1 MQARTG
7 RHDAAVRTVRR
18 TMRTMRMPR
27 LPAALA
33 ACLWLASGAA
43 GAQSFQA
50 DVAPLVQGS
59 CLACHGD
66 RTVTPLN
73 LARLGFDLGDR
84 ETYRAWERVYERLEK
99 GEMPPAAARPPA
111 PPVLET
117 ALGSLKRAL
126 ADANLEARGP
136 QRTPLRRLTRL
147 EYAYTIE
154 DLLGIDGAVAEALSL
169 TLPAEAD
176 SGGFDTVAANQ
187 SMSPLHVR
195 SYLDAADAAL
205 DTALRTG
212 PAPGARRHVIDY
224 TKSRYLWGI
233 EHARALGLG
242 IVKRVPDAYVMF
254 FDFGSTY
261 TFHSASEGF
270 AVTEPGRYRVT
281 VEAYPYQAGTPVT
294 LTVYQGKMA
303 GVAASLDELIG
314 TFDLEAPRAVEM
326 RPYLRPGDLIGLSV
340 ADLDVPPEAVGYGP
354 ADPSEGYGGMKDY
367 PGEGIAIRSM
377 TIEGPL
383 PVGDEWPP
391 ASARRLL
398 PGVEFDA
405 AGGIVLAKDPFEHV
419 VDAVAGFA
427 PRAFRRPLGEGE
439 LQAYASLAE
448 PLLRDGRPFLEAV
461 RVPLR
466 AVLSAPAFLFQ
477 GGASD
482 AGGDEAGGDEAG
494 GDQAGGDEAGS
505 SGGAASRTLDD
516 FALASRLSYFLWRSL
531 PDAPLLR
538 AAADGRL
545 SDPAVLAAHVDRLLD
560 DERSERFVR
569 DFAGQAFRLY
579 ELRATTPD
587 AGLYPEYDDRLGQ
600 AMARETELFLGALID
615 ENHGIGRL
623 IDADFTFANRR
634 LAEHYEL
641 PGVTGQRM
649 RRVALPADSPRGGLL
664 TQASVLKVT
673 ANGTTTSPVP
683 RGNFVLANLL
693 GQPPAPPPPG
703 IEGLEPDT
711 RGTTTIREQLTAHR
725 ANPVCASCH
734 RVIDPPGFALESFD
748 PIGGFRR
755 SYRASGGESQF
766 GEFTVP
772 LPYVAGLPVDPSGVT
787 PEGEAFSG
795 IEDYKRLMLRNDL
808 EQVARHLT
816 SQLLVFSTGAEI
828 EFADRDAV
836 EAIVARLGDDGY
848 PIRTMIHE
856 VARSDLFRTR

>member
-1 MQARTG
+1 MTART
-7 RHDAAVRTVRR
+7 A
-18 TMRTMRMPR
+18 
-27 LPAALA
+27 AALA
-33 ACLWLASGAA
+33 ACLWLGSGAA
-43 GAQSFQA
+43 GAQSFEA

-84 ETYRAWERVYERLEK
+84 ETYRAWERVYERLAN
-99 GEMPPAAARPPA
+99 GEMPPATARQPEG
-111 PPVLET
+111 PVLET

-126 ADANLEARGP
+126 VDSNLAARGP

-147 EYAYTIE
+147 EYAYTVE

-176 SGGFDTVAANQ
+176 SGGFDTVAVNQ

-205 DTALRTG
+205 DAALRTG
-212 PAPGARRHVIDY
+212 PAPAPRRQIIDY
-224 TKSRYLWGI
+224 TKSRYLPAI
-233 EHARALGLG
+233 ERARALGLG
-242 IVKRVPDAYVMF
+242 IVKRVPDAFVAF

-261 TFHSASEGF
+261 TFHSASEGL

-281 VEAYPYQAGTPVT
+281 VEAYPYQADTPVT

-326 RPYLRPGDLIGLSV
+326 RPYLRAGDLIGLSV
-340 ADLDVPPEAVGYGP
+340 ADLDVPPEAAGYGP

-383 PVGDEWPP
+383 PEGDEWPP
-391 ASARRLL
+391 ASTRRLL
-398 PGVEFDA
+398 PGVGFDA
-405 AGGIVLAKDPFEHV
+405 AGGIVLTKDPFEHV

-427 PRAFRRPLGEGE
+427 PRAFRRPLAGGE
-439 LQAYASLAE
+439 LEAYASLAE
-448 PLLRDGRPFLEAV
+448 PLLAGGRPFLEAV

-477 GGASD
+477 GGAPEASGND
-482 AGGDEAGGDEAG
+482 AAGDDAGAPAGDDADPPAGGDA
-494 GDQAGGDEAGS
+494 
-505 SGGAASRTLDD
+505 RTLDD

-538 AAADGRL
+538 AARDGRL

-600 AMARETELFLGALID
+600 AMARETELFLAALID
-615 ENHGIGRL
+615 ENRGVGHL

-634 LAEHYEL
+634 LAEHYGL
-641 PGVTGQRM
+641 PGVMGQRM
-649 RRVALPADSPRGGLL
+649 RRLALPPGSPRGGLL

-748 PIGGFRR
+748 PIGGFRT
-755 SYRASGGESQF
+755 SYRASGGEAQF

-772 LPYVAGLPVDPSGVT
+772 LPYVDGLPVDPSGVT
-787 PEGEAFSG
+787 PAGEAFSG
-795 IEDYKRLMLRNDL
+795 IKEYKRLMLRNDL
-808 EQVARHLT
+808 EQVARHLVA
-816 SQLLVFSTGAEI
+816 QLLVFSTGAEI

-836 EAIVARLGDDGY
+836 ETVVARLGDDDY

-856 VARSDLFRTR
+856 VARSALFRTR

>member
-18 TMRTMRMPR
+18 TRMMPQS
-27 LPAALA
+27 ATALA
-33 ACLWLASGAA
+33 ACLWLASGTAA
-43 GAQSFQA
+43 AQSLEA
-50 DVAPLVQGS
+50 DVAPLVEGS

-84 ETYRAWERVYERLEK
+84 ETYRAWERVHERLEK
-99 GEMPPAAARPPA
+99 GEMPPAAARQPEG
-111 PPVLET
+111 PVLDA
-117 ALGSLKRAL
+117 ALRSLKRAL
-126 ADANLEARGP
+126 VDANLAARGP

-154 DLLGIDGAVAEALSL
+154 DLLGIDSAVAQALGQ

-187 SMSPLHVR
+187 SMSSLHVR
-195 SYLDAADAAL
+195 AYLDAADRAL
-205 DTALRTG
+205 DAALRTG

-281 VEAYPYQAGTPVT
+281 VEAYPYQADTPVT

-340 ADLDVPPEAVGYGP
+340 ADLDVPAEAAGYGP
-354 ADPSEGYGGMKDY
+354 SDPSQGYGGMKDY
-367 PGEGIAIRSM
+367 PGEGIAVRSM

-383 PVGDEWPP
+383 PAGDEWPP
-391 ASARRLL
+391 ASTRRLL

-405 AGGIVLAKDPFEHV
+405 AGGIVLTKDPFEHV

-427 PRAFRRPLGEGE
+427 RRAFRRPLADGE
-439 LQAYASLAE
+439 LKAYANLAE
-448 PLLRDGRPFLEAV
+448 PLLADGRPFLEAV

-466 AVLSAPAFLFQ
+466 AILSAPAFLFP
-477 GGASD
+477 GGAS
-482 AGGDEAGGDEAG
+482 EAG
-494 GDQAGGDEAGS
+494 GDQAGGDQAGGDQAGS
-505 SGGAASRTLDD
+505 PGGGDARTLDD

-615 ENHGIGRL
+615 ENHGIGHL

-634 LAEHYEL
+634 LAEHYDL
-641 PGVTGQRM
+641 PGVRGQRM
-649 RRVALPADSPRGGLL
+649 RRVALPAGSPRGGLL

-748 PIGGFRR
+748 PIGGFRK
-755 SYRASGGESQF
+755 SYRASGGEATF

-772 LPYVAGLPVDPSGVT
+772 LPYVDGLPVDPSGVT

-795 IEDYKRLMLRNDL
+795 IEDYKDLMLRNDL

-816 SQLLVFSTGAEI
+816 AQLLVFSTGAEI

-836 EAIVARLGDDGY
+836 ETIVARLGDDDY

>member
-1 MQARTG
+1 MHART
-7 RHDAAVRTVRR
+7 T
-18 TMRTMRMPR
+18 
-27 LPAALA
+27 AALA
-33 ACLWLASGAA
+33 ACLGLGSGAA
-43 GAQSFQA
+43 AAQSFEA
-50 DVAPLVQGS
+50 DVAPLVKGS

-73 LARLGFDLGDR
+73 LARLGHDLGDR

-99 GEMPPAAARPPA
+99 GEMPPAAARQPEA
-111 PPVLET
+111 ALLDA

-126 ADANLEARGP
+126 VDANLAARGP

-154 DLLGIDGAVAEALSL
+154 DLLGIDGAVAQALSL

-187 SMSPLHVR
+187 SLSPLHVR

-205 DTALRTG
+205 DAALRTG
-212 PAPGARRHVIDY
+212 PAPAPRRHVIDY
-224 TKSRYLWGI
+224 TKSRYLPGI

-242 IVKRVPDAYVMF
+242 IVKRVPDAFVAF

-281 VEAYPYQAGTPVT
+281 VEAYPYQADTPVT

-314 TFDLEAPRAVEM
+314 TFDLEAARAVEM

-340 ADLDVPPEAVGYGP
+340 ADLDVPPEAAGYGP
-354 ADPSEGYGGMKDY
+354 TDPSEGYGGMKDY

-383 PVGDEWPP
+383 PDGDEWPP
-391 ASARRLL
+391 ASTRQLL
-398 PGVEFDA
+398 PGVSFNA
-405 AGGIVLAKDPFEHV
+405 AGGIALTKDPLEHV

-427 PRAFRRPLGEGE
+427 PRAFRRPLADGE
-439 LQAYASLAE
+439 LEAYASLAE
-448 PLLRDGRPFLEAV
+448 PLLADGRPFLEAV

-477 GGASD
+477 GGAS
-482 AGGDEAGGDEAG
+482 EAGGD
-494 GDQAGGDEAGS
+494 
-505 SGGAASRTLDD
+505 SRTLDD

-531 PDAPLLR
+531 PDASLLR

-560 DERSERFVR
+560 DGRSERFVR

-600 AMARETELFLGALID
+600 AMARETELFLAALID
-615 ENHGIGRL
+615 ENRGVGHL

-634 LAEHYEL
+634 LAEHYDL
-641 PGVTGQRM
+641 PGVAGQRM

-693 GQPPAPPPPG
+693 GEPPAPPPPG

-748 PIGGFRR
+748 PIGGFRT
-755 SYRASGGESQF
+755 SYRASGGEAQF
-766 GEFTVP
+766 GDFTVP
-772 LPYVAGLPVDPSGVT
+772 LPYVDGLPVDPSGVT

-795 IEDYKRLMLRNDL
+795 IEEYKGLMLRNDL

-816 SQLLVFSTGAEI
+816 AELLVFSTGAEI
-828 EFADRDAV
+828 EFADRDSV
-836 EAIVARLGDDGY
+836 EGIVARLGDDAY
-848 PIRTMIHE
+848 SVRTMVHE
-856 VARSDLFRTR
+856 VVQSDLFRQR

>member
-1 MQARTG
+1 MTARTVT
-7 RHDAAVRTVRR
+7 AV
-18 TMRTMRMPR
+18 
-27 LPAALA
+27 A
-33 ACLWLASGAA
+33 ACLWIAPGAA
-43 GAQSFQA
+43 YAQSFEA
-50 DVAPLVQGS
+50 DVAPLVRAS

-84 ETYRAWERVYERLEK
+84 ETYRAWERVHERLEK
-99 GEMPPAAARPPA
+99 GEMPPAAARQPEA
-111 PPVLET
+111 PVLEA

-126 ADANLEARGP
+126 VDASLAARGA

-147 EYAYTIE
+147 EYAYTLE
-154 DLLGIDGAVAEALSL
+154 DLLGIDGAVAGALSQ

-195 SYLDAADAAL
+195 AYLSAAGGAIEA
-205 DTALRTG
+205 ALRTG
-212 PAPGARRHVIDY
+212 PAPAARRHTIDY
-224 TKSRYLWGI
+224 AKSQYLPAI
-233 EHARALGLG
+233 ENAKALGLG
-242 IVKRVPDAYVMF
+242 IVKSVPDGFVAF

-270 AVTEPGRYRVT
+270 AVTQPGRYRVT
-281 VEAYPYQAGTPVT
+281 VEAYPYQADTPVT

-303 GVAASLDELIG
+303 GVAASLDDLIG
-314 TFDLEAPRAVEM
+314 AFDLEGPRAVEM

-340 ADLDVPPEAVGYGP
+340 ADLDVPPEAAGYGP
-354 ADPSEGYGGMKDY
+354 SDPSEGYGGMKDY

-383 PVGDEWPP
+383 PDGDEWPP
-391 ASARRLL
+391 ASTRQLL

-405 AGGIVLAKDPFEHV
+405 AGEVVLTKDPYEHV

-427 PRAFRRPLGEGE
+427 ARAFRRPLEDGE
-439 LQAYASLAE
+439 LEAYAGLAA
-448 PLLRDGRPFLEAV
+448 PLLADGRTFLEAV

-466 AVLSAPAFLFQ
+466 AVLNAPAFLFQ
-477 GGASD
+477 GGGSTADGD
-482 AGGDEAGGDEAG
+482 AD
-494 GDQAGGDEAGS
+494 
-505 SGGAASRTLDD
+505 TLDD

-531 PDAPLLR
+531 PDVPLLR
-538 AAADGRL
+538 AAGAGRL
-545 SDPAVLAAHVDRLLD
+545 SEPAVLRAHVDRMLD
-560 DERSERFVR
+560 DERSARFVR

-600 AMARETELFLGALID
+600 AAARETELFLGALID
-615 ENHGIGRL
+615 GNRGIDHL

-634 LAEHYEL
+634 LAEHYGL
-641 PGVTGQRM
+641 PHVAGQQM
-649 RRVALPADSPRGGLL
+649 RRVALPVDSPRGGLL
-664 TQASVLKVT
+664 THASVLKVT

-683 RGNFVLANLL
+683 RGNFVLSNLL

-725 ANPVCASCH
+725 ANPVCAGCH

-748 PIGGFRR
+748 PIGGFRT
-755 SYRASGGESQF
+755 SYRASGGELTF
-766 GEFTVP
+766 GDFTVP
-772 LPYVAGLPVDPSGVT
+772 APFAVGLPVDASGVT
-787 PEGEAFSG
+787 PEGEAFAG
-795 IEDYKRLMLRNDL
+795 IADYKRLMLRNDL

-816 SQLLVFSTGAEI
+816 AQLLVFSTGAEI
-828 EFADRDAV
+828 EFADRDSV
-836 EAIVARLGDDGY
+836 EAIVARLRDHDY
-848 PIRTMIHE
+848 PMRTMIHE
-856 VARSDLFRTR
+856 VVQSHLFRQR